1 MVTYA
6 NVNVTM
12 SILFWKTVLY
22 AESPRHRFI
31 LRGTRRRTDMENTG
45 E

>member
-12 SILFWKTVLY
+12 SILFWKPVLY
-22 AESPRHRFI
+22 AENPQCRFI
-31 LRGTRRRTDMENTG
+31 LRGTRRRTDTENTG